1 MEWLEAE
8 GESVDEAVK
17 AALEALGLESPDQV
31 TVEVVD
37 VNLARRHVDF
47 KLVEEKSER

>member
-1 MEWLEAE
+1 MLV
-8 GESVDEAVK
+8 GENTGTTF
-17 AALEALGLESPDQV
+17 LIGDQV

-47 KLVEEKSER
+47 ILVEEQGE

>member
-1 MEWLEAE
+1 V
-8 GESVDEAVK
+8 GENKGTVF
-17 AALEALGLESPDQV
+17 LIGDQV

-47 KLVEEKSER
+47 KLVEEKGER